1 MLAEKR
7 TTRGISGWGEGAVCD
22 LDPSL
27 RCVPYLD
34 FAFSFILNVDRNHF
48 LLELKFALIFKYNFC
63 RTNYNQ
69 DNQLAKYE
77 SSTVVGYKARKFNR
91 FLSFPA
97 LAGTSLGNLLKTEKF
112 HL

>member
-48 LLELKFALIFKYNFC
+48 PRFLLELKFAFIFKNNFC

-97 LAGTSLGNLLKTEKF
+97 LAGTS
-112 HL
+112 